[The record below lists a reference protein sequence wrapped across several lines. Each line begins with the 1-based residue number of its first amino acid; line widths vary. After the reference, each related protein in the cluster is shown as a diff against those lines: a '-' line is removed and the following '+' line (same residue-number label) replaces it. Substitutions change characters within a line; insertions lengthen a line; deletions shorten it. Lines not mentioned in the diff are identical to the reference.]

1 MSQLQALYAHAID
14 PDQQWV
20 VPPIMEELKKNA
32 QEWGLW
38 NLFLPGLSGFSQLEY
53 APMAEEMGRC
63 PFASEVFNCSA
74 PDTGNMEVLYLY
86 GNEEQKREWLQ
97 PLLEGKIRSCFGMTE
112 PAVAS
117 SDATNIQCTIIPSN
131 HGDHYVVNG
140 IKWWTSGAGDP
151 RCAVAIVM
159 GVTNPDADRLHR
171 HSMILVP
178 MATPGVRKIRPLT
191 VFGYNDSPHGHYE
204 VEFDQVKVPARNLI
218 LGEGRGFEI
227 AQGRLGPGRIHH
239 CMRTIG
245 LSERALELMTQRA
258 VSRRAFGHRLAWH
271 QTVRVGIAESRLE
284 IDQTRL
290 LVLRAAH
297 AIDTLG
303 TKAARKEIA
312 GIKVVVANMG
322 CRVIDRAI
330 QIFGGAG
337 VSNDTPLASWYAG
350 VRSLRIADG
359 PDIVH
364 LETVAKEEL
373 KHQSKL

>member
-1 MSQLQALYAHAID
+1 MQALYAHAID

-20 VPPIMEELKKNA
+20 VPPIMEELKKKA
-32 QEWGLW
+32 REVGLW

-74 PDTGNMEVLYLY
+74 PDT
-86 GNEEQKREWLQ
+86 
-97 PLLEGKIRSCFGMTE
+97 E

-117 SDATNIQCTIIPSN
+117 SDATNIQCTITPSN

-140 IKWWTSGAGDP
+140 RKWWTSGAGDP

-178 MATPGVRKIRPLT
+178 MATPEVRKIRPLT

-271 QTVRVGIAESRLE
+271 QTVRVSIAESRLE
-284 IDQTRL
+284 LDQSRL

-337 VSNDTPLASWYAG
+337 VSNDVPLASWYAG